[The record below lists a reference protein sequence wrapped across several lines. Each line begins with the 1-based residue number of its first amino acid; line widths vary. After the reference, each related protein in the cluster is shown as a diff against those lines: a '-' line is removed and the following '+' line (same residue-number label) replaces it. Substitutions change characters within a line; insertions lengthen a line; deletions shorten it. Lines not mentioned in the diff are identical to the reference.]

1 MPRDETA
8 LHGTGASCQ
17 SGGWKY
23 LEKHLLSCRLWDDRE
38 ERAEEKGEWFAA
50 GFAKGSPCCSGDD
63 SFRFS
68 LVGCSGFLFLGLFP
82 KLWVATT
89 ENLSFRKNLVS
100 ASGKLQH
107 GIPLRCYLCSSPAE
121 KLCWF
126 GLGFGQQGQAG
137 VKVWPSQGCTDVCTL
152 TRNGVYMPEFIYYL
166 PGTVSYST
174 VTPVAKST
182 DRLLLGHYLYHIQMH
197 QS

>member
-1 MPRDETA
+1 MIERREQRRKESGLQQA
-8 LHGTGASCQ
+8 LLKAALAALEMTP
-17 SGGWKY
+17 SG
-23 LEKHLLSCRLWDDRE
+23 SLWLVVLV
-38 ERAEEKGEWFAA
+38 
-50 GFAKGSPCCSGDD
+50 
-63 SFRFS
+63 FS
-68 LVGCSGFLFLGLFP
+68 SLGCFP

-89 ENLSFRKNLVS
+89 ENLSFRKILVS
-100 ASGKLQH
+100 ASGQLQH

-126 GLGFGQQGQAG
+126 GLGFGQQGQTG

>member
-23 LEKHLLSCRLWDDRE
+23 LEICSPAGSEMIERREQRRKESGLQQALLKAALAALEMTPSGSLW
-38 ERAEEKGEWFAA
+38 
-50 GFAKGSPCCSGDD
+50 SVVLV
-63 SFRFS
+63 FS
-68 LVGCSGFLFLGLFP
+68 SLGCFP

-89 ENLSFRKNLVS
+89 ENLSFRKILVS

-121 KLCWF
+121 KLC
-126 GLGFGQQGQAG
+126 
-137 VKVWPSQGCTDVCTL
+137 
-152 TRNGVYMPEFIYYL
+152 
-166 PGTVSYST
+166 
-174 VTPVAKST
+174 
-182 DRLLLGHYLYHIQMH
+182 
-197 QS
+197 